1 MNSLALGK
9 QTYDK
14 KELQDI
20 LSRSDAKT
28 DASVLL
34 AGQLIATKLNLANHS
49 NPAPVSNTIKDADQQ
64 FAQFP
69 GKLPYKVKPGSEIG
83 QAMIN
88 DASTLREYNHG
99 GLSDNCIP

>member
-1 MNSLALGK
+1 MNSLTLGK
-9 QTYDK
+9 QTYNK
-14 KELQDI
+14 KELRDI
-20 LSRSDAKT
+20 LSRSDTNT

-34 AGQLIATKLNLANHS
+34 AGQLIAAKLNLANHS
-49 NPAPVSNTIKDADQQ
+49 NSAPVSSTIKDADQQ
-64 FAQFP
+64 LGQFP
-69 GKLPYKVKPGSEIG
+69 GKLPYKVKPGSDIG